1 MEMAYKKDRKNY
13 FRIISVEIPIVMN
26 QMIMEYCKAKDFTK
40 SELIRVALKEY
51 FKNHEF
57 WG

>member
-1 MEMAYKKDRKNY
+1 MAYKKDRKNY
-13 FRIISVEIPIVMN
+13 FKIISVEVPVVMN

-51 FKNHEF
+51 FKNHEL